1 MCIRDSDTTTY
12 WQGCLWGGK
21 VPAVF
26 DMIDELEKRVNDD
39 LEDDVI
45 AQWHDESQLNK
56 FYIENKKDVHTLG
69 PEFAFPECFADH
81 CNFPQKIVHLAK
93 ENSKYHV

>member
-1 MCIRDSDTTTY
+1 M
-12 WQGCLWGGK
+12 GGK

-39 LEDDVI
+39 LKDDVI

-69 PEFAFPECFADH
+69 A
-81 CNFPQKIVHLAK
+81 
-93 ENSKYHV
+93 